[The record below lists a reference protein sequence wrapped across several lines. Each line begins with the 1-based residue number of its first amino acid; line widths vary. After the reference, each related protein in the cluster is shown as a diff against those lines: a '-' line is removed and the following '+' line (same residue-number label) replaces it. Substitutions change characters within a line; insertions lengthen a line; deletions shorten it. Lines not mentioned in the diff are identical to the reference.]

1 MPEIQ
6 FKKGEFETY
15 RATTKFHLGER
26 QIDVWGGDE
35 IEFDGQIVKYQGD
48 SFGAP
53 SIRGAIKAGWL
64 VLASDN
70 VSQYVPKAG
79 GVVVHPAQSSGRE
92 RGEPIQMG
100 AIQEE
105 EQEVGVVG
113 DHKNRVKAALDK
125 AAAPRSRPQPAA
137 VAAEPEDS
145 VETAVLQE
153 AIRPQEPPEAEMAE
167 GLVSVA
173 ETEVE
178 PPKPRPAALRSRE
191 EADEANRA
199 ILAEALSVEVPK
211 PSDPNA
217 AYGGTRH
224 DSASDGDEGEK
235 MVGGR
240 KKFAYKAAADDQG
253 GVVVGKIRSTAMGVG
268 VGAEGGGTSTAPA
281 VDVTKTS
288 PLDVEKAMKPVGGNR
303 RPQLPDALKARPK
316 AKTGAVTLADK
327 SAEEEGFEPDLPQGT
342 ATQVTEGESLSDTSG
357 GATGDVQEMIAG
369 DDLTDLLPDAV
380 VAGAPP
386 KPKAAKSDSNG
397 FSWDK
402 GLHWTKRVKLAIE
415 SYGDQPDAIKKILA
429 VETPSVAKRIQSG
442 LLQAGKTI

>member
-224 DSASDGDEGEK
+224 DSASDGE
-235 MVGGR
+235 
-240 KKFAYKAAADDQG
+240 
-253 GVVVGKIRSTAMGVG
+253 
-268 VGAEGGGTSTAPA
+268 
-281 VDVTKTS
+281 
-288 PLDVEKAMKPVGGNR
+288 
-303 RPQLPDALKARPK
+303 
-316 AKTGAVTLADK
+316 
-327 SAEEEGFEPDLPQGT
+327 
-342 ATQVTEGESLSDTSG
+342 
-357 GATGDVQEMIAG
+357 
-369 DDLTDLLPDAV
+369 
-380 VAGAPP
+380 
-386 KPKAAKSDSNG
+386 
-397 FSWDK
+397 
-402 GLHWTKRVKLAIE
+402 
-415 SYGDQPDAIKKILA
+415 
-429 VETPSVAKRIQSG
+429 
-442 LLQAGKTI
+442 